1 MTMEDWS
8 KHLDGILTSTGERLL
23 MGRSTVSHA
32 QAMEKAQDEYKKYK
46 AKTLSKVEKDYLESI
61 KLLEERGK
69 ME

>member
-23 MGRSTVSHA
+23 MGRGTVSHG
-32 QAMEKAQDEYKKYK
+32 QAIEKAQDEYKKYK

-61 KLLEERGK
+61 KLLEDRGK
-69 ME
+69 M